1 MRGASAVSAF
11 VAGWLLASSALA
23 ADKVRASIFRIGA
36 SANAFIAKKEGFF
49 AKNNLDVEFIEFRNG
64 NEAITANR
72 GGSVDILMSIPGTVM
87 MAMERGFDLVLLTQ
101 NEVARAQ
108 GPDAGSI
115 QVLAD
120 SPYQKLAD
128 LAGKK
133 LAVSGL
139 HSQMSVSVQTAL
151 EKAGVDWSKMQV
163 MELPFPTM
171 NDALRAKQVDAVA
184 QLDPFT
190 TQLRTSG
197 GGRVLSWLYVDAVPE
212 QPIGAWYA
220 TKTYVDK
227 NRDLVNRYVKSLQEA
242 IDWLGSYSRLQFV
255 EDSLGNATDPGQVA
269 AKARYAAGAA
279 AALEGACPA
288 GNGSA
293 ATGTAAPGR
302 RRNLVVSIVGD
313 TWDEGTWLD
322 RPEAATFS
330 VVAIYY
336 GSNRSYSCAPC
347 AATVHWRGPKWRLIG
362 QLMANATHAGLLE
375 SITPP
380 GGFDYV

>member
-1 MRGASAVSAF
+1 MTGVQGLLPIACLLLLLVSPAAAAEPPSLPAASAPF
-11 VAGWLLASSALA
+11 LAR
-23 ADKVRASIFRIGA
+23 K
-36 SANAFIAKKEGFF
+36 
-49 AKNNLDVEFIEFRNG
+49 
-64 NEAITANR
+64 
-72 GGSVDILMSIPGTVM
+72 
-87 MAMERGFDLVLLTQ
+87 
-101 NEVARAQ
+101 
-108 GPDAGSI
+108 
-115 QVLAD
+115 
-120 SPYQKLAD
+120 
-128 LAGKK
+128 
-133 LAVSGL
+133 
-139 HSQMSVSVQTAL
+139 
-151 EKAGVDWSKMQV
+151 
-163 MELPFPTM
+163 
-171 NDALRAKQVDAVA
+171 
-184 QLDPFT
+184 
-190 TQLRTSG
+190 
-197 GGRVLSWLYVDAVPE
+197 
-212 QPIGAWYA
+212 
-220 TKTYVDK
+220 
-227 NRDLVNRYVKSLQEA
+227 QEA

>member
-242 IDWLGSYSRLQFV
+242 IDWLDADEGRARRAIAEHTGLDPKLIEAMPVIKWSWRINMDRWQATVDMMHKAGELQRPHKAEEYISDIARQFV
-255 EDSLGNATDPGQVA
+255 V
-269 AKARYAAGAA
+269 K
-279 AALEGACPA
+279 
-288 GNGSA
+288 
-293 ATGTAAPGR
+293 
-302 RRNLVVSIVGD
+302 
-313 TWDEGTWLD
+313 
-322 RPEAATFS
+322 
-330 VVAIYY
+330 
-336 GSNRSYSCAPC
+336 
-347 AATVHWRGPKWRLIG
+347 
-362 QLMANATHAGLLE
+362 
-375 SITPP
+375 
-380 GGFDYV
+380 